1 VDKEIVGKAKD
12 NNSNKTPKLNPKI
25 KMKDR
30 EEDNKEENLLVKMI

>member
-1 VDKEIVGKAKD
+1 MDKEIVGKAKD
-12 NNSNKTPKLNPKI
+12 NNSNKILKLNPKI